1 MDVELDELAMDE
13 LSILLRQ
20 DSTSYQLMLAIAEE
34 MVDRYDGPT

>member
-20 DSTSYQLMLAIAEE
+20 DSTSYQFMLDIAEE
-34 MVDRYDGPT
+34 MVGRYDGPT